1 MNRMELDPTA
11 GSPTPLQ
18 QAGIEIR
25 DRQFGDVRLREMPG
39 LSLAHLRLY
48 RSTEEAAVPLGDLPA
63 QVGLCGGTDPV
74 YLCLAP
80 KEWLA
85 ISPSLG
91 PSEMLSALREA
102 IDGSAGAA
110 FNLSD
115 AKAVFRL
122 TGAAS
127 PWLLSKLSSLDFP
140 AETRHGQ
147 HCATTRMSDAS
158 VTIYYHRDEDGEWAF
173 DIIGDRSIAAYLWG
187 LLVASAPH
195 ANDLLRVTGG
205 TA

>member
-1 MNRMELDPTA
+1 MNRMEPAA
-11 GSPTPLQ
+11 GNPTPLQ
-18 QAGIEIR
+18 QAGIETR
-25 DRQFGDVRLREMPG
+25 DRQVGQVWLREMPG
-39 LSLAHLRLY
+39 LALARLRLY
-48 RSTEEAAVPLGDLPA
+48 RTTPEAAVPLAGLPT
-63 QVGLCGGTDPV
+63 QVGHCGGADPV

-80 KEWLA
+80 REWLA
-85 ISPSLG
+85 ISPTLR
-91 PSEMLSALREA
+91 PSDMLSELRKA
-102 IDGSAGAA
+102 IDDGVGAA
-110 FNLSD
+110 FDLSD

-127 PWLLSKLSSLDFP
+127 QWLLSKLSSLDFP
-140 AETRHGQ
+140 AGSRQGQ
-147 HCATTRMSDAS
+147 HCASSRMADAA

-173 DIIGDRSIAAYLWG
+173 DVIGDRSIAAYLWG